1 MPTRAIQQMSG
12 EGGDGMMKALSK
24 ITGQAKALKFAM
36 DLAKKLS
43 GNLRRLH
50 EFEFCSYISVDV
62 DGCKWLQ

>member
-1 MPTRAIQQMSG
+1 MRQMSGEG

-43 GNLRRLH
+43 GNFSRSND
-50 EFEFCSYISVDV
+50 FEFPATTLALMLRVV
-62 DGCKWLQ
+62 HGFNML

>member
-1 MPTRAIQQMSG
+1 MSG

-43 GNLRRLH
+43 GNLRRLND
-50 EFEFCSYISVDV
+50 FEFSVATLALMWMV
-62 DGCKWLQ
+62 VNGFNNLL